1 MFERQGFRVLTA
13 RSGEEG
19 LKVAAISRPDLVITD
34 YEMPGMNG
42 AEVARA
48 IKAVDPEVP
57 VILFS
62 GSDLV
67 SARNRRMVDAFCDK
81 AGSRDELSS
90 TIFRMLRKKPGRSL
104 QPPPVARASD
114 EGRRTVA

>member
-1 MFERQGFRVLTA
+1 M
-13 RSGEEG
+13 
-19 LKVAAISRPDLVITD
+19 AAISRPDVVITD

-48 IKAVDPEVP
+48 MKALNPDLP

-62 GSDLV
+62 GSNVL
-67 SARNRRMVDAFCDK
+67 SPRNLRAVDAFCDK

-104 QPPPVARASD
+104 QPPPLARASD